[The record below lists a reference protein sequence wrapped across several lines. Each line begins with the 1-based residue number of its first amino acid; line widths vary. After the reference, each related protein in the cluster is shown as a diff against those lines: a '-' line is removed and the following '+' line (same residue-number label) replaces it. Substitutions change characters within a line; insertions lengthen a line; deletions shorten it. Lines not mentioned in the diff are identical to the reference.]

1 MDSQRTELL
10 TRGGVR
16 VTRTATPFDP
26 AELGRIAALVDE
38 RRGGV
43 MSSGMEY
50 PGRYSRWHMAYAD
63 PCAEIIAVGRRV
75 TARAL
80 NDRGRVLLPV
90 IRAALPAGAGSTEGG
105 ANPTRTRG
113 RVSVVIAE
121 TDREFTEE
129 ERSRRPTVF
138 TALREVAAAFGCA
151 DPHLGLYGAFGY
163 DLAFQF
169 EPVKLRCDRPASQR
183 DLVLHLP
190 DEIWVLD
197 RMREEAVRYSYE
209 FEVDGISTAE
219 LDRRTASTGQAGA
232 PLPVRPEDLPPPPR
246 PGTYARVV
254 AQARERFARGD
265 LFEVTPGHVFYGR
278 CASPAAF
285 YELLR
290 QRNPAPYEFLFNLGQ
305 GEFLVGA
312 SPEMYVR
319 VTGDRVE
326 TCPIAGTIARG
337 EGPLEDAAN
346 IATLLGSAKEESEL
360 TMCTDV
366 DRNDKARICV
376 PGSVRV
382 IGRRQIEMYSR
393 LIHTVDHIEGK
404 LRPGFDAFDALLT
417 HMWAVT
423 VTGAPKTWAMQ
434 FIEDHEETPRRWY
447 GGAVGKIGFDG
458 SMNTGLTLRTAHIT
472 GGVAAVRAGATLLYD
487 SVPEAEEKETHIKA
501 RALLETLEEAS
512 RLAEGLTGT
521 EPRTAAGSVLAA
533 GAARAGG
540 WTPKVLLV
548 DHQDSFVHTLGDYF
562 RQQGAEVTT
571 LRFGFPPSLLDSYA
585 PDLVVLSPGPG
596 RPADF
601 GCAALL
607 DEVYARQLPVFGV
620 CLGLQA
626 MVEHAGGELS
636 LLPEPAHGKPG
647 LVRVSGGSLLAG
659 LPAEFTAGRYHSL
672 YAPAAEVHPG
682 FRVTACWARRPAGG
696 RGDGDRGR
704 PRREVGGA
712 VPSRVDPDRV
722 RPVRPPD
729 HRQCPRPV
737 SCPAEGRWSPVVCC
751 AMRSVEPE
759 VFLVARPQVDYEAMA
774 AYLREVGGE
783 RWLERVDRD
792 QLGNDAQD
800 LAEFAGKMCY
810 RSWEPGLNPNVRK
823 VRDDQDA
830 YLQNILRQQHGSVLE
845 HVSFTFVLH
854 NVSRVF
860 THEIVRHRPG
870 TAVSQE
876 SLRYVRLDELPFWFP
891 EWAQQDAE
899 LMKRATALLA
909 ELEQF
914 QQWMAGH
921 FGLDDDDTKM
931 HEKKHKTSFMRR
943 FAPEGLA
950 TGLVWTANIRTLRHT
965 IEARTDQ
972 GAEEEIRLVF
982 NKIGELMREEAPALF
997 GDYTVTDGTWI
1008 PGWRKV

>member
-1 MDSQRTELL
+1 MDAHRTELM

-26 AELGRIAALVDE
+26 VELSRIAALVDE

-43 MSSGMEY
+43 LSSGMEY

-63 PCAEIIAVGRRV
+63 PCAEITATGRRI

-90 IRAALPAGAGSTEGG
+90 IRAAMARAGQSQPAELAGEDT
-105 ANPTRTRG
+105 
-113 RVSVVIAE
+113 VVIGE
-121 TDREFTEE
+121 PDRDLTEE

-138 TALREVAAAFGCA
+138 SALREIVAAFGCE

-169 EPVKLRCDRPASQR
+169 EPVRLRRVRPAGQR

-197 RMREEAVRYSYE
+197 RKREEAIRYGYE
-209 FEVDGISTAE
+209 FEAGGESTDG
-219 LDRRTASTGQAGA
+219 LDRRTASTGPEHA
-232 PLPVRPEDLPPPPR
+232 PSPVRPKELPEPPR
-246 PGTYARVV
+246 PGRYARVV
-254 AQARERFARGD
+254 EEAQQRFARGD
-265 LFEVTPGHVFYGR
+265 LFEVVPSHTFHGR

-290 QRNPAPYEFLFNLGQ
+290 HRNPAPYEFLFNLGE
-305 GEFLVGA
+305 GEYLVGA

-337 EGPLEDAAN
+337 EDTLEDAAN

-366 DRNDKARICV
+366 DRNDKARVCV

-393 LIHTVDHIEGK
+393 LIHTVDHIEGR
-404 LRPGFDAFDALLT
+404 LRPGFDAFDAFLT

-434 FIEDHEETPRRWY
+434 FIEDHEDTPRRWY

-472 GGVAAVRAGATLLYD
+472 GGIAAVRAGATLLYD

-501 RALLETLEEAS
+501 RALLETLAEAGPRVRS
-512 RLAEGLTGT
+512 TQAAAERGPVRVTASGDDA
-521 EPRTAAGSVLAA
+521 PRGSAGS
-533 GAARAGG
+533 GG
-540 WTPKVLLV
+540 DDPPEPTRVLLV

-571 LRFGFPPSLLDSYA
+571 LRSGFSPALLDAYA
-585 PDLVVLSPGPG
+585 PDLVVMSPGPG

-607 DEVYARQLPVFGV
+607 DEVYARHLPVFGV

-626 MVEHAGGELS
+626 MVEHAGGTLS

-647 LVRVSGGSLLAG
+647 LVRVTGGSLLAG
-659 LPAEFTAGRYHSL
+659 LPAEFAAGRYHSL
-672 YAPAAEVHPG
+672 YAQAGEVRGG
-682 FRVTACWARRPAGG
+682 FAVTAATPDGVVMAIEDHEAGRWGVQFHPESILTASGRSGHQIIGNVLDLCRARALGPGHGPLPAGS
-696 RGDGDRGR
+696 
-704 PRREVGGA
+704 A
-712 VPSRVDPDRV
+712 V
-722 RPVRPPD
+722 
-729 HRQCPRPV
+729 
-737 SCPAEGRWSPVVCC
+737 
-751 AMRSVEPE
+751 RS
-759 VFLVARPQVDYEAMA
+759 
-774 AYLREVGGE
+774 
-783 RWLERVDRD
+783 
-792 QLGNDAQD
+792 
-800 LAEFAGKMCY
+800 
-810 RSWEPGLNPNVRK
+810 
-823 VRDDQDA
+823 
-830 YLQNILRQQHGSVLE
+830 SV
-845 HVSFTFVLH
+845 
-854 NVSRVF
+854 
-860 THEIVRHRPG
+860 
-870 TAVSQE
+870 
-876 SLRYVRLDELPFWFP
+876 
-891 EWAQQDAE
+891 
-899 LMKRATALLA
+899 
-909 ELEQF
+909 
-914 QQWMAGH
+914 
-921 FGLDDDDTKM
+921 
-931 HEKKHKTSFMRR
+931 TS
-943 FAPEGLA
+943 
-950 TGLVWTANIRTLRHT
+950 
-965 IEARTDQ
+965 
-972 GAEEEIRLVF
+972 
-982 NKIGELMREEAPALF
+982 
-997 GDYTVTDGTWI
+997 
-1008 PGWRKV
+1008 

>member
-1 MDSQRTELL
+1 
-10 TRGGVR
+10 
-16 VTRTATPFDP
+16 
-26 AELGRIAALVDE
+26 
-38 RRGGV
+38 

-63 PCAEIIAVGRRV
+63 PCAEIVASGRQV

-80 NDRGRVLLPV
+80 NERGRVILPV
-90 IRAALPAGAGSTEGG
+90 IRAALLRAVAPAGPGGAASPSPGGYGGAGSPPVSRGGLGGIAPPEETE
-105 ANPTRTRG
+105 ATQF
-113 RVSVVIAE
+113 SVLIPEADQE
-121 TDREFTEE
+121 YTEE

-138 TALREVAAAFGCA
+138 TAVREIAAAFGCQ

-169 EPVKLRCDRPASQR
+169 EPVRLRQERPDSQR

-209 FEVDGISTAE
+209 FEAEGVSTAG
-219 LDRRTASTGQAGA
+219 LDRRTAGTVVGQA
-232 PLPVRPEDLPPPPR
+232 PRLVRPEDLPAQPR
-246 PGTYARVV
+246 PGTYAQVV

-290 QRNPAPYEFLFNLGQ
+290 QRNPAPYEFLFNLGE
-305 GEFLVGA
+305 GEYLVGA

-366 DRNDKARICV
+366 DRNDKSRICV

-393 LIHTVDHIEGK
+393 LIHTVDHIEGR
-404 LRPGFDAFDALLT
+404 LRPGFDALDALLT

-472 GGVAAVRAGATLLYD
+472 GGIAAVRAGATLLYD
-487 SVPEAEEKETHIKA
+487 SVPAAEEKETQIKA

-512 RLAEGLTGT
+512 RLAEGGAGPCPAGPVTVADGT
-521 EPRTAAGSVLAA
+521 VLAA
-533 GAARAGG
+533 GTMLAGAGAAGAGG
-540 WTPKVLLV
+540 EPAPKVLLV
-548 DHQDSFVHTLGDYF
+548 DHQDSFVHTLADYF
-562 RQQGAEVTT
+562 RQHGAQVTT
-571 LRFGFPPSLLDSYA
+571 LRSGFPPALLDSYA

-607 DEVYARQLPVFGV
+607 DEVYARALPVFGV

-626 MVEHAGGELS
+626 MVEYAGGALS

-647 LVRVSGGSLLAG
+647 LVRVAGGALLSG

-672 YAPAAEVHPG
+672 YARPGDVRGG
-682 FRVTACWARRPAGG
+682 FRVTASLLSPQG
-696 RGDGDRGR
+696 
-704 PRREVGGA
+704 
-712 VPSRVDPDRV
+712 VDVVMAIEDE
-722 RPVRPPD
+722 
-729 HRQCPRPV
+729 Q
-737 SCPAEGRWSPVVCC
+737 AGRWAVQFH
-751 AMRSVEPE
+751 PE
-759 VFLVARPQVDYEAMA
+759 
-774 AYLREVGGE
+774 
-783 RWLERVDRD
+783 
-792 QLGNDAQD
+792 
-800 LAEFAGKMCY
+800 
-810 RSWEPGLNPNVRK
+810 S
-823 VRDDQDA
+823 
-830 YLQNILRQQHGSVLE
+830 IL
-845 HVSFTFVLH
+845 
-854 NVSRVF
+854 
-860 THEIVRHRPG
+860 
-870 TAVSQE
+870 TASG
-876 SLRYVRLDELPFWFP
+876 R
-891 EWAQQDAE
+891 
-899 LMKRATALLA
+899 
-909 ELEQF
+909 
-914 QQWMAGH
+914 AGH
-921 FGLDDDDTKM
+921 QIIGNVLDLC
-931 HEKKHKTSFMRR
+931 R
-943 FAPEGLA
+943 
-950 TGLVWTANIRTLRHT
+950 
-965 IEARTDQ
+965 AR
-972 GAEEEIRLVF
+972 E
-982 NKIGELMREEAPALF
+982 PAR
-997 GDYTVTDGTWI
+997 VI
-1008 PGWRKV
+1008 P